1 MAPTFRPKTVFT
13 LDSVEA
19 ETSLAD
25 ALEDAPAESILDAKA
40 LLDALADVTFADAVT
55 HPVADDLDETLA
67 DALLF
72 GVVSDTLFRDS
83 QRLCTWV

>member
-1 MAPTFRPKTVFT
+1 MPTFT

-19 ETSLAD
+19 ETTLAD
-25 ALEDAPAESILDAKA
+25 AREDAPAENILGSTT
-40 LLDALADVTFADAVT
+40 LLDALADATFADAVT
-55 HPVADDLDETLA
+55 HAVADNLDETLA

>member
-1 MAPTFRPKTVFT
+1 MAPTFRPRPDFT
-13 LDSVEA
+13 LDSIEA
-19 ETSLAD
+19 EATLAD
-25 ALEDAPAESILDAKA
+25 ALEDAPAESILDATA
-40 LLDALADVTFADAVT
+40 LLDALADATFADAVT
-55 HPVADDLDETLA
+55 HAVADDLDETLA

>member
-1 MAPTFRPKTVFT
+1 MPTFT

-19 ETSLAD
+19 ETTLAD
-25 ALEDAPAESILDAKA
+25 AREDAPAENILGSTT
-40 LLDALADVTFADAVT
+40 LLDALADATFADAVT
-55 HPVADDLDETLA
+55 HAVADDLDEALA

-83 QRLCTWV
+83 QRPCTWV